1 MNINIYTNPDGGL
14 EFTGTRFDGQIING
28 SLDKTM
34 TVEQLKERVEN
45 TKTAKELE
53 QEERQLEDMNIK
65 LALAEIFEMILPLTM
80 PEEELPIE
88 EPPLEPTSE

>member
-1 MNINIYTNPDGGL
+1 
-14 EFTGTRFDGQIING
+14 
-28 SLDKTM
+28 M

-65 LALAEIFEMILPLTM
+65 LALVEMFEMILSLTM

>member
-1 MNINIYTNPDGGL
+1 MNISIYTTPEGVL
-14 EFTGTRFDGQIING
+14 EFTGSRTDGQTING
-28 SLDKTM
+28 
-34 TVEQLKERVEN
+34 TVDTTQTIEQFIEQVEN

>member
-14 EFTGTRFDGQIING
+14 EFTGTRSDGQIING

-65 LALAEIFEMILPLTM
+65 LALAEIFEMILP
-80 PEEELPIE
+80 
-88 EPPLEPTSE
+88 

>member
-14 EFTGTRFDGQIING
+14 EFTGTRSDGQIING

-65 LALAEIFEMILPLTM
+65 LALAEIFEMIFAVS
-80 PEEELPIE
+80 IGIAY
-88 EPPLEPTSE
+88 

>member
-53 QEERQLEDMNIK
+53 QEERQ
-65 LALAEIFEMILPLTM
+65 
-80 PEEELPIE
+80 
-88 EPPLEPTSE
+88 SERY

>member
-14 EFTGTRFDGQIING
+14 EFTGTRSDGQIING

-88 EPPLEPTSE
+88 EPTSEQLFF